1 MMINIS
7 WDSRSF
13 VFAAAAADADD
24 VDIHAC
30 VRSCVHIQQLF
41 PRSHTRFSVNK
52 FDEKYDKH

>member
-1 MMINIS
+1 MINIS
-7 WDSRSF
+7 WDSHSF
-13 VFAAAAADADD
+13 VFAATAAADDDD
-24 VDIHAC
+24 VDIHAY